1 MKIFIY
7 AGYPKTGNSFRLR
20 EILLK
25 NENINV
31 ISIYKSKELRKAI
44 FSIINNS
51 DIEFKKKYKIYKK
64 ILIQSLDNKKVNIL
78 FEESI
83 VLNSIKFKKNNHT
96 MLVFKRFF
104 KLLNNKNN
112 QIKAILYIRNHVDML
127 HSLVNQFENRW
138 KKSYN
143 FNVKKILDNIN
154 NKKYS
159 KIFDNLHYISNY
171 KEIIRLNKKKNTRL
185 VLYEDFKKNNLKHI
199 KDEYK
204 FLGLNVKM
212 NNNFF
217 KTKFNNDILINSTK
231 DLEKKRSL
239 RNKLKFKNLF
249 NILKITRYFEYFF
262 YIKDHFDKK
271 KYFEKKYFEKNS
283 KTIKEKYRKDLLSI
297 KNKKIIKKFKDYNYL

>member
-143 FNVKKILDNIN
+143 FNVKNILNNIN

-283 KTIKEKYRKDLLSI
+283 KIIKEKYRKDLLSI